1 MISRTGETAGGRVQ
15 SLRPWLNVARPGNLF
30 HEAVPLLVGAALATA
45 SGSFHWLR
53 FLALAAIGLTLQP
66 AVRYLND
73 PSDYYRGI
81 DQPGKLKAYH
91 ALNQGL
97 DLTLV
102 RSVGVVCL
110 AIAMA
115 LCVWVSLQVDW
126 RLLLVAGAIAFFAV
140 TYASGPWPYGSR
152 ALGEL
157 AQFVWW
163 GLLPTVLVVYVLGG
177 RVGFS
182 AWIAGCAVGAMSTP
196 FQLANNHRDVETD
209 RAGGKVTLP
218 QLIGAST
225 TRRLF
230 AVLMVVPYL
239 LLGAL
244 AIDQSNPLVLLPLL
258 SIPLAVAA
266 TRAFWK
272 ARTSADFALL
282 FPMIARANLGFGLL
296 TPWGLWRHWR

>member
-1 MISRTGETAGGRVQ
+1 MSSRAEETAGSRVQ
-15 SLRPWLNVARPGNLF
+15 LLRPWVNVARPGNLF
-30 HEAVPLLVGAALATA
+30 HEAVPLLVGASLVTA
-45 SGSFHWLR
+45 SGNFPWLR
-53 FLALAAIGLTLQP
+53 FLALAAIGLTIQP

-81 DQPGKLKAYH
+81 DQPGRLKAYH

-97 DLTLV
+97 DLALV
-102 RSVGVVCL
+102 RRVGLVCL
-110 AIAMA
+110 AISMA

-140 TYASGPWPYGSR
+140 TYAGGPWPYGSR

-182 AWIAGCAVGAMSTP
+182 AWIAGCALGAMFTT
-196 FQLANNHRDVETD
+196 FQLANNQRDVETD
-209 RAGGKVTLP
+209 RVGGKITLP
-218 QLIGAST
+218 QLIGGSA

-239 LLGAL
+239 LLVTLVIG
-244 AIDQSNPLVLLPLL
+244 QSNPLVLLPLL
-258 SIPLAVAA
+258 SIPFAGAA
-266 TRAFWK
+266 IRDFWK
-272 ARTSADFALL
+272 ARTPADFALL

-296 TPWGLWRHWR
+296 LALGLWIHWR